1 MLATHKGLRLNT
13 YKGNILRAVGY
24 RLGLFFN
31 IQCTKFVNFRTKQR
45 LGPLSTYREQCSLQ
59 VLGPLSTYRRPKKS
73 RKEEENFGFHES
85 RKELNKQT
93 SIKTQKSPRKPLECA
108 RTLIG
113 ERCRKIRSHEEI
125 TDFPRIEQK
134 ERQEGERDLPALQEV
149 GGSFCRSLSSL
160 RILLEAMEMSRERE
174 TRGSRYRGKGRD
186 RCKDRDRDRDRGK
199 HREENICISDLSVS
213 PLSFSLYVCMYV
225 YVLCYALFLYTI
237 CMYSIWAKAE
247 G

>member
-1 MLATHKGLRLNT
+1 M
-13 YKGNILRAVGY
+13 Y
-24 RLGLFFN
+24 
-31 IQCTKFVNFRTKQR
+31 
-45 LGPLSTYREQCSLQ
+45 E
-59 VLGPLSTYRRPKKS
+59 
-73 RKEEENFGFHES
+73 KEEERN
-85 RKELNKQT
+85 
-93 SIKTQKSPRKPLECA
+93 I
-108 RTLIG
+108 
-113 ERCRKIRSHEEI
+113 
-125 TDFPRIEQK
+125 
-134 ERQEGERDLPALQEV
+134 PALQDV